1 MCLIYHNIILLDYKK
16 VYNYNNIIDIAT
28 ITHPLYVRLSDTQS
42 RSSEPVVHKISSS
55 HTKGSMF

>member
-1 MCLIYHNIILLDYKK
+1 MDYKK

-28 ITHPLYVRLSDTQS
+28 ITHLLYVRLSDTQS